1 MDDLSPIGL
10 AIRELEWIE
19 VGRLDHDTLYPSYSQ
34 VLWNVRWNEDA
45 MNLLQVSWQ
54 TSCCGLGDRGGVLD
68 SQPCNFLAIDSRM
81 SCTAWRWTIRGVQ
94 SGNEETRSYRG

>member
-19 VGRLDHDTLYPSYSQ
+19 LGRLDHDTLYPSYSQ

-54 TSCCGLGDRGGVLD
+54 TSCGGLGDGGGVLD
-68 SQPCNFLAIDSRM
+68 SQRGATHLTVLSLG
-81 SCTAWRWTIRGVQ
+81 SEVYVSTTKGTRWFIYF
-94 SGNEETRSYRG
+94 SLL

>member
-54 TSCCGLGDRGGVLD
+54 TSCCGLGDGGGVLG
-68 SQPCNFLAIDSRM
+68 SQPCNFFGDRFQNVLHCLAADDSWG
-81 SCTAWRWTIRGVQ
+81 AKW
-94 SGNEETRSYRG
+94 

>member
-54 TSCCGLGDRGGVLD
+54 TSCCGLGGSRWSLGLATLQFFGDRFQNVLHCLAADD
-68 SQPCNFLAIDSRM
+68 SWGAK
-81 SCTAWRWTIRGVQ
+81 W
-94 SGNEETRSYRG
+94 